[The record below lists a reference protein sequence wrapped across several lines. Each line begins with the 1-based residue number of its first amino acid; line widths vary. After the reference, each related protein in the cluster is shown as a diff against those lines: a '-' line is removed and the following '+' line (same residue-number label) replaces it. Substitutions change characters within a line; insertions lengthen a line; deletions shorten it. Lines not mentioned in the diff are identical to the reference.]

1 MIKSLVYKAPILFSG
16 LITTFIFILTLALY
30 ISPNYNSESVISVSS
45 NESNTTP
52 SALGIVS
59 SFLGSGIDQS
69 IGDLKAYLESDVAS
83 EDLKKMI
90 NIDEIYA
97 KSTIDFLSRYR
108 VSSKKDLKDY
118 LKKRI
123 VLKADTSGNLIINT
137 FAFHPDDAFR
147 VNLAVI
153 MLASNYFDKRQT
165 LNSKFAMH
173 KYMCQYELSKD
184 GFPDIDVNKI
194 LESEKIEFDANIDVN
209 QFISANK
216 MLLNKAYKYK
226 SFCKPSLK
234 SSEENPIGI
243 PESTLRDINS
253 ATVEELI
260 GNIYANSISTMTM
273 SDAIEI
279 LAEPTINKKSEDK
292 KIILYSI
299 IVFILSILVFTTIR
313 ILFKL
318 RDDFKF

>member
-1 MIKSLVYKAPILFSG
+1 MIKNLIYKAPILFPG
-16 LITTFIFILTLALY
+16 LITTFIFILTLSIY

-45 NESNTTP
+45 NESNTAS

-69 IGDLKAYLESDVAS
+69 IGDLKAYLESDIAS

-90 NIDEIYA
+90 NIDEIYT
-97 KSTIDFLSRYR
+97 KSTIDFFSRYR
-108 VSSKKDLKDY
+108 ASSKKDLKDY

-137 FAFHPDDAFR
+137 FAFQPDDALR

-165 LNSKFAMH
+165 LNSKLAMH
-173 KYMCQYELSKD
+173 KHMCQYELSKD
-184 GFPDIDVNKI
+184 GFPEIDINKI
-194 LESEKIEFDANIDVN
+194 LEPEKIEFNANIDVN
-209 QFISANK
+209 QFMSANK
-216 MLLNKAYKYK
+216 MLLTKAYKYK
-226 SFCKPSLK
+226 SFCKPSLR
-234 SSEENPIGI
+234 SSEENSIGM
-243 PESTLRDINS
+243 PEKTLRDLNS

-260 GNIYANSISTMTM
+260 GNIYLNSISTMTM

-279 LAEPTINKKSEDK
+279 LAEPTINTKSEDK

-299 IVFILSILVFTTIR
+299 IVFIFSILVFTTVR